1 MSEVKRPAAVR
12 VQERDA
18 VAVGIPADVDKDAV
32 VHFHEQGV
40 DSRDLPYLISRGVEN
55 FKHAFQHVEWV
66 NNSVPR
72 VYAVE
77 IAP

>member
-1 MSEVKRPAAVR
+1 MSEVKRPAAVC

-18 VAVGIPADVDKDAV
+18 VAVGVPADVDKHAV
-32 VHFHEQGV
+32 VHFLEQGV
-40 DSRDLPYLISRGVEN
+40 DSRDLPYLISRGSED
-55 FKHAFQHVEWV
+55 FKRAFQHVEWV

-72 VYAVE
+72 VYAVD